1 MTRAGPLERLYV
13 FVMQMLKRA
22 VDFNLFHVNR
32 RPHVPARAIPDAIRG
47 TFDFR
52 VFSGAAVTDCP
63 TSDAMELNRPF
74 IEAAA
79 ARGDCCAAVL
89 DRDGAVVAY
98 DWRAFEGPT
107 PIDDTLAVEF
117 SHPGQVYGYK
127 MFTDSRHRGQRLQL
141 FSLWHFEEWLLGL
154 GFTHTIGYVAT
165 QNLASRRALAKAEG
179 QQTVG
184 FAGYFR
190 LFGRYFTFRTPGAR
204 RYGFRIRVSPAS
216 V

>member
-1 MTRAGPLERLYV
+1 MTRLGPLERLYV

-32 RPHVPARAIPDAIRG
+32 RPHAPAREIPESIREA
-47 TFDFR
+47 FEFR
-52 VFSGAAVTDCP
+52 VFHGPAVVECP
-63 TSDAMELNRPF
+63 ASDRLDLTRSF
-74 IEAAA
+74 IDAAA

-89 DRDGAVVAY
+89 DRHGAIVAY

-107 PIDDTLAVEF
+107 PIDGRFAVEF
-117 SHPGQVYGYK
+117 RHPGQVYGYK
-127 MFTDSRHRGQRLQL
+127 MFTDAQYRGQGLQL
-141 FSLWHFEEWLLGL
+141 FSLWHFEAWLLGL

-190 LFGRYFTFRTPGAR
+190 LFGRYVTFRTPGAR
-204 RYGFRIRVSPAS
+204 RFGFRLLVTPQSA
-216 V
+216 

>member
-1 MTRAGPLERLYV
+1 MTRSGPFDRFYV

-32 RPHVPARAIPDAIRG
+32 RPHLPAREIPDSIREA
-47 TFDFR
+47 FEFR
-52 VFSGAAVTDCP
+52 VFSGPTIGECP
-63 TSDAMELNRPF
+63 ASDDLELNRPF
-74 IEAAA
+74 IDAAA

-89 DRDGAVVAY
+89 NNEGAIVAY

-107 PIDDTLAVEF
+107 PIDGKLAVEF
-117 SHPGQVYGYK
+117 RHPGQVYGYK

-141 FSLWHFEEWLLGL
+141 FSLWHFEDWLLGR

-190 LFGRYFTFRTPGAR
+190 VFGRYVTFRTPGAR
-204 RYGFRIRVSPAS
+204 RFGFRISVSPTTI
-216 V
+216 